1 MFVPRWYFKCVIL
14 FIVDI
19 TNENKN
25 LKDDIETLRDETRNL
40 SITLKRVKS
49 DFKDTT
55 KKNNV
60 EKNAIEKELRKL
72 KDFKE
77 KQDAEN
83 REVKRNR
90 RKKLRNTSKL

>member
-1 MFVPRWYFKCVIL
+1 MIIKNSQLNQISDENKNLKKQLTNLNLRNVE
-14 FIVDI
+14 I

-60 EKNAIEKELRKL
+60 EKNAIEKNLG
-72 KDFKE
+72 
-77 KQDAEN
+77 N
-83 REVKRNR
+83 S
-90 RKKLRNTSKL
+90 KKLRNTSKL